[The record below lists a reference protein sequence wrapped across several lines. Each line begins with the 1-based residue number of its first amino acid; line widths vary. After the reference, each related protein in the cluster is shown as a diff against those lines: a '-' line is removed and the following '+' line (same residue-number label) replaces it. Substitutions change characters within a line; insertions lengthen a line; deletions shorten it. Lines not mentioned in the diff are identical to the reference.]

1 MLAYTAA
8 QTTEIERVL
17 KLTELHLSPRHSTRG
32 GCFAPVSYAVRFG
45 PPALS
50 AQRRRASRYGRKRP
64 RGRLGV
70 AVSDFRGGVS
80 PAARRPSGGPPQR
93 FLAARRGPKPP
104 PPARL
109 PTAAGFPDRSR
120 REPRCAGG
128 W

>member
-50 AQRRRASRYGRKRP
+50 AQRRRASGYGRKRP

-70 AVSDFRGGVS
+70 AVSDFRGGGEPRS
-80 PAARRPSGGPPQR
+80 EKALWRASAAISGGAVR
-93 FLAARRGPKPP
+93 PK
-104 PPARL
+104 A
-109 PTAAGFPDRSR
+109 TAAGPAADRGRFPR
-120 REPRCAGG
+120 
-128 W
+128 